1 MLLRVQ
7 LKTLT
12 IMEKSA
18 SPEFSGINLTDFE
31 TTEISI
37 ALRVSIEKR
46 DFDESRCDLYS
57 IHVVNFFF
65 RLHMMSSRRLGI
77 SGSIESLFNLKVG
90 NSLSEN
96 LGGYE
101 QFDFGFFV
109 RKACFNLYSTDDPR
123 MIDLIQSSRARMGID
138 GDHTVIEIINEARKI
153 VEKTLFMVKSVNMG
167 PAVIV
172 PLEQ

>member
-1 MLLRVQ
+1 
-7 LKTLT
+7 
-12 IMEKSA
+12 MEKSA
-18 SPEFSGINLTDFE
+18 STEFSGINLTDFE
-31 TTEISI
+31 TTEIPI

-46 DFDESRCDLYS
+46 DFDESRCEIYS

-77 SGSIESLFNLKVG
+77 SGSIESLFNLQVG

-101 QFDFGFFV
+101 QLDFGFFV

-123 MIDLIQSSRARMGID
+123 MIDLIQSSRTRMGID
-138 GDHTVIEIINEARKI
+138 GDHDVIEIINEAKKI
-153 VEKTLFMVKSVNMG
+153 VGGTLFMVQRVNTG
-167 PAVIV
+167 SGVLV

>member
-1 MLLRVQ
+1 
-7 LKTLT
+7 
-12 IMEKSA
+12 MEKSA
-18 SPEFSGINLTDFE
+18 STEFSGINLTDFE
-31 TTEISI
+31 TTEIPI

-46 DFDESRCDLYS
+46 DFDESRCEIYS

-77 SGSIESLFNLKVG
+77 SGSIESLFNLQVG
-90 NSLSEN
+90 NSN

-153 VEKTLFMVKSVNMG
+153 VEETLFMVQRVNTG